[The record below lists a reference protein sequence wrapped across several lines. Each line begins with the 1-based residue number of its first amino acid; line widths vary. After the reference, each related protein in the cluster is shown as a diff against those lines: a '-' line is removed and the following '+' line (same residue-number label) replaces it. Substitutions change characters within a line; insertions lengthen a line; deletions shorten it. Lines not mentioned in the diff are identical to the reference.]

1 MNDWQAQCLY
11 ISSLPLVW
19 HLLGNLFWGPWCAI
33 GSHGD
38 IHQLP
43 SAPCYA
49 GGQNRTVTWSWC
61 PQSFKPGTKPIIRQA
76 IVVILTHLIGGENVF
91 VKRKRLITNL
101 HVGWHWRAN
110 DTIAWTGFVSLSA
123 AEADSVIVSSP
134 CCLHLDFWPSYF
146 KINLIFRFLL
156 LMATVTYPWNAE
168 FLREHNLNLLS
179 ESLWERAIHSLPD
192 SPGPEH

>member
-1 MNDWQAQCLY
+1 M
-11 ISSLPLVW
+11 VW

-76 IVVILTHLIGGENVF
+76 IVVILTHLIRGKNLF
-91 VKRKRLITNL
+91 VKRKRLITVVLFNCVQGYFQMHAWGRPSSWAILIPRCQTLQLSRRGSGLPGYQSSRVMEAFL
-101 HVGWHWRAN
+101 HFHPEE
-110 DTIAWTGFVSLSA
+110 TLI
-123 AEADSVIVSSP
+123 
-134 CCLHLDFWPSYF
+134 H
-146 KINLIFRFLL
+146 KILQ
-156 LMATVTYPWNAE
+156 
-168 FLREHNLNLLS
+168 
-179 ESLWERAIHSLPD
+179 
-192 SPGPEH
+192 